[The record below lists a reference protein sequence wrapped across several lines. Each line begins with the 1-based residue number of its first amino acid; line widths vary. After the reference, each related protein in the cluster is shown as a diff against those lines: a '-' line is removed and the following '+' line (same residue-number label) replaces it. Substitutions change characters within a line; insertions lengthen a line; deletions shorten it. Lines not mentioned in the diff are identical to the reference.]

1 MLGWINAWNTIIREI
16 IWRDY
21 DLKHLMKMP
30 PKTGILQ
37 FCDRYFI
44 RAGFTNTLLTD
55 ETCRIVYSDTQGS
68 DTQVPNIRKN
78 MITFDIYV
86 KQEELHNVGDDRLLS
101 RADLIAERIYK
112 DLTNERY
119 LANTGYRFWI
129 AGDWDLG
136 TRTVGYVRKSIA
148 FYYMKVY

>member
-1 MLGWINAWNTIIREI
+1 MIGWINDWNTIIRQV
-16 IWRDY
+16 IWRDHE
-21 DLKHLMKMP
+21 LKQLMKLP

-44 RAGFTNTLLTD
+44 RAGFTNKLLSD
-55 ETCRIVYSDTQGS
+55 EVCRIIYSDTQGS
-68 DTQVPNIRKN
+68 DTEVPNVRKN
-78 MITFDIYV
+78 MIAFDIYV
-86 KQEELHNVGDDRLLS
+86 KQEELHNVGDDRLIT
-101 RADLIAERIYK
+101 RTDLIAERLYRL
-112 DLTNERY
+112 LTSERY

-136 TRTVGYVRKSIA
+136 TRTVGYARKTIA